1 MPPSI
6 TFLVLFGIKYGD
18 WLDRVV
24 GTSSQD
30 LGSSGG
36 LVFTLCLDIDIISI
50 IISVSPNHIIIDLD
64 LIRAPGC
71 FCGLIVRRD

>member
-24 GTSSQD
+24 GTSSED
-30 LGSSGG
+30 LGSSGIHF
-36 LVFTLCLDIDIISI
+36 VFRHQYYHSI

-71 FCGLIVRRD
+71 FCGLIARRD